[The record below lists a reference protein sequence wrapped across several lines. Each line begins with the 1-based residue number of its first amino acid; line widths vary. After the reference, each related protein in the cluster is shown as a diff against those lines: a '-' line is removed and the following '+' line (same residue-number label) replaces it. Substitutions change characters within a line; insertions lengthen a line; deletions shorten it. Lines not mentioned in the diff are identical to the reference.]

1 MRGFIVVL
9 VNPKD
14 FLTTEDNP
22 TYRGV
27 DRLPPYSHKIPEE
40 SEAIDEYVFGDYKS
54 KEGAIPTLE
63 KAQELLQL
71 FRHSRRQF
79 EIIYYETM
87 DENPRD
93 RPRDALRLQLPDHD
107 MDLNVL
113 KVFDLPSVNPRH
125 HH

>member
-40 SEAIDEYVFGDYKS
+40 SEAIDEYVFEQYLRWK
-54 KEGAIPTLE
+54 
-63 KAQELLQL
+63 
-71 FRHSRRQF
+71 RHRSCCSCF
-79 EIIYYETM
+79 DI
-87 DENPRD
+87 
-93 RPRDALRLQLPDHD
+93 RDANSKSSTMKPWTRTQGI
-107 MDLNVL
+107 VL
-113 KVFDLPSVNPRH
+113 GMPCGFWGST
-125 HH
+125 